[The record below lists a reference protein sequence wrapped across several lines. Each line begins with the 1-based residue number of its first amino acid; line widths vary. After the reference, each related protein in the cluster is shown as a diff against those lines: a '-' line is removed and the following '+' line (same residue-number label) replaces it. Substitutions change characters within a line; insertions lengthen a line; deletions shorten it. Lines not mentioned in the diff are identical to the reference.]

1 MNYCDLNEY
10 EDYIEN
16 IEFFLKE
23 KCLQICIINSE
34 LKNRKKIYIK
44 DIEEIS
50 EIIVV
55 DDGSS
60 DKTTEIANSIESE
73 KIKVFTLDKNRGKG
87 YALNYGLKIAMKNA
101 TIIGFLDGDLGNT
114 ASEVEKL
121 ITPIINNECDV
132 TIAKFPPAKKKGGL
146 GFVKNLAKESVKE
159 MTGVELTST
168 LSGQRIFKKEV
179 LEKFKE
185 MPYGYG
191 VEVGMTIDILKNN
204 FKIEEVLVNM
214 THSETGRDL
223 KGFIHR
229 GKQFYHIKKVVRQKK
244 KEWR

>member
-1 MNYCDLNEY
+1 M
-10 EDYIEN
+10 
-16 IEFFLKE
+16 
-23 KCLQICIINSE
+23 
-34 LKNRKKIYIK
+34 KKA
-44 DIEEIS
+44 D
-50 EIIVV
+50 
-55 DDGSS
+55 
-60 DKTTEIANSIESE
+60 
-73 KIKVFTLDKNRGKG
+73 
-87 YALNYGLKIAMKNA
+87 
-101 TIIGFLDGDLGNT
+101 IIGFLDGDLGSS

-121 ITPIINNECDV
+121 IIPIINDECDV

-146 GFVKNLAKESVKE
+146 GFVKNLAKNSVYE

-179 LEKFKE
+179 LEIFDE
-185 MPYGYG
+185 IPFGYG

-204 FKIEEVLVNM
+204 FKIKEILVNM

>member
-1 MNYCDLNEY
+1 MSYISIIIPAYNE
-10 EDYIEN
+10 EN
-16 IEFFLKE
+16 
-23 KCLQICIINSE
+23 
-34 LKNRKKIYIK
+34 KIKDTLESIK
-44 DIEEIS
+44 DIKEID

-60 DKTTEIANSIESE
+60 DKTSE
-73 KIKVFTLDKNRGKG
+73 VAKSVKSDKINVITQSQNRGKG
-87 YALNYGLKIAMKNA
+87 YALNNGLKEAMKKA
-101 TIIGFLDGDLGNT
+101 DIIGFLDGDLGNT

-132 TIAKFPPAKKKGGL
+132 TIAKFPPSKKKGGL

-159 MTGVELTST
+159 MTGVEPTST

-179 LEKFKE
+179 LEIFDE
-185 MPYGYG
+185 IPFGYG

>member
-1 MNYCDLNEY
+1 MSYISIIIPAYNE
-10 EDYIEN
+10 
-16 IEFFLKE
+16 
-23 KCLQICIINSE
+23 E
-34 LKNRKKIYIK
+34 LKIK
-44 DIEEIS
+44 DTLESIIGIDEID

-60 DKTTEIANSIESE
+60 DKTSE
-73 KIKVFTLDKNRGKG
+73 VAKSVKSDKINVITQSQNRGKG
-87 YALNYGLKIAMKNA
+87 YALNNGLKEAMKKA
-101 TIIGFLDGDLGNT
+101 DIIGFLDGDLGSS
-114 ASEVEKL
+114 AGEVEKL
-121 ITPIINNECDV
+121 IIPIINDECDV

-146 GFVKNLAKESVKE
+146 GFVKNLAKNSVYE

-179 LEKFKE
+179 LEIFDE
-185 MPYGYG
+185 IPFGYG

-204 FKIEEVLVNM
+204 FKIKEVLVNM

>member
-1 MNYCDLNEY
+1 MNPYVSIIIPAYNESQKIAETLN
-10 EDYIEN
+10 
-16 IEFFLKE
+16 
-23 KCLQICIINSE
+23 S
-34 LKNRKKIYIK
+34 IK
-44 DIEEIS
+44 DIKDIN

-60 DKTTEIANSIESE
+60 DNTTDVAKSVSSD
-73 KIKVFTLDKNRGKG
+73 KINVFKLPKNEGKG
-87 YALNYGLKIAMKNA
+87 YALNYGLKKAMEKG
-101 TIIGFLDGDLGNT
+101 TIIGFLDGDLGSS

-121 ITPIINNECDV
+121 IKPVIDNEVDV

-146 GFVKNLAKESVKE
+146 GFVKRLAKESVFE
-159 MTGVELTST
+159 MTGKELDST

-179 LEKFKE
+179 LENFDKI
-185 MPYGYG
+185 PYGYG
-191 VEVGMTIDILKNN
+191 VEVGMTIDILKHGYTI
-204 FKIEEVLVNM
+204 KEILVNM

-229 GKQFYHIKKVVRQKK
+229 GKQFYHIKKVLRQKK

>member
-1 MNYCDLNEY
+1 MSYISIIIPAYNE
-10 EDYIEN
+10 EN
-16 IEFFLKE
+16 
-23 KCLQICIINSE
+23 
-34 LKNRKKIYIK
+34 KIKDTLESIK
-44 DIEEIS
+44 DIKEID

-60 DKTTEIANSIESE
+60 DKTSE
-73 KIKVFTLDKNRGKG
+73 VAKSVKSDKINVITQSQNRGKG
-87 YALNYGLKIAMKNA
+87 YALNNGLKEAMKKA
-101 TIIGFLDGDLGNT
+101 DIIGFLDGDLGNT

-132 TIAKFPPAKKKGGL
+132 TIAKFPLAKKKGGL

-179 LEKFKE
+179 LEIFDE
-185 MPYGYG
+185 IPFGYG

>member
-1 MNYCDLNEY
+1 MSYISIIIPAYNE
-10 EDYIEN
+10 EN
-16 IEFFLKE
+16 
-23 KCLQICIINSE
+23 
-34 LKNRKKIYIK
+34 KIKDTLESIK
-44 DIEEIS
+44 DIKEID

-60 DKTTEIANSIESE
+60 DKTSE
-73 KIKVFTLDKNRGKG
+73 VAKSVKSDKINVITQSQNRGKG
-87 YALNYGLKIAMKNA
+87 YALNNGL
-101 TIIGFLDGDLGNT
+101 NT

-179 LEKFKE
+179 LEIFDE
-185 MPYGYG
+185 IPFGYG